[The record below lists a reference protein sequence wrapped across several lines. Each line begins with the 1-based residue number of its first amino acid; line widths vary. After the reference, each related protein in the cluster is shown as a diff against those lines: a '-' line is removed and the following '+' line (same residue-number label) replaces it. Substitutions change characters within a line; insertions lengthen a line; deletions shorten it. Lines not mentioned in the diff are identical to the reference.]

1 MTDLVFPSEAPGRLP
16 VVGRSETYP
25 VRRIFCIGRN
35 YVAHAAEMNNTVSE
49 DAPWHFTKT
58 PLHLRGS
65 GTVLPYPPGTQDLHH
80 EVELVAALGEAGVW
94 GWATGLDMT
103 RRDVQAAA
111 KERRLPW
118 DGAKDFEGSAVI
130 GAITPAAEWDGPGDL
145 RIALTVNG
153 TVRQSAPL
161 SDMVWDVPS
170 CIAYLAGLYDLG
182 PGDLVMTGTPAGVGA
197 VVPGDRLHGTIEGLA
212 PVDLELGPCR

>member
-1 MTDLVFPSEAPGRLP
+1 MSHAFEPEAPMSLP
-16 VVGRSETYP
+16 IVGRSATFP

-35 YVAHAAEMNNTVSE
+35 FVAHAAEMNNKVSE

-65 GTVLPYPPGTQDLHH
+65 GTVLPYPPGTEDLHH
-80 EVELVAALGEAGVW
+80 EVELVAALGAAGVW

-103 RRDVQAAA
+103 RRDVQAVA

-130 GAITPAAEWDGPGDL
+130 GAVTPAADWDGPGTH
-145 RIALTVNG
+145 RINLDVNG
-153 TVRQSAPL
+153 RTRQSAPL
-161 SDMVWDVPS
+161 SDMVWDVDA
-170 CIAYLAGLYDLG
+170 CIRYLAGLYDLG
-182 PGDLVMTGTPAGVGA
+182 AGDLIMTGTPAGVAA
-197 VVPGDRLHGTIEGLA
+197 VGPGDRLHGTIEGLA
-212 PVDLELGPCR
+212 PVDLEIAPCR